1 MEDFMNKKTGI
12 INFSKRVTII
22 NVFLLLLTAG
32 IFGQAVLV
40 ADSYTSGTSVNGNFG
55 TNPVLTVSA
64 NNVAY
69 VKFNLS
75 ATLKTGTKSDD
86 VAKATVKFYVSKVA
100 AAGKL
105 DVYPVLA
112 DWDEKTISATNAPV
126 VGALALTTAQIGK
139 DAQGNYLLIDL
150 TSLVKQ
156 WLGDGQNAL
165 PNYGFAL
172 APHQPDADT
181 PQLADINLDSKENS
195 QTSHDG
201 ALSIQLENAPD
212 GLQTV
217 TTDATLNGD
226 GTTNNPLGVAPNAIT
241 TPLLADGAVTN
252 AKLADNSVN
261 TAKLADNSV
270 QTNKLADNSVTTAK
284 LTDNSVTSTKIAVPL
299 KLTSADANS
308 TLSVAN
314 TGAGAAISANGAI
327 NTSTQFNLNNQ
338 RVLSSAGMNNLF
350 AGVGAGQN
358 NGVGTNNAFFGTEAG
373 LMNGAGKFNSFFGS
387 GAGRANVGGDNN
399 SFFGSNAGLSNTGGF
414 QNSFFGREAGMSNT
428 SGSFNSFFG
437 RSTGLKN
444 TTGNTNSFF
453 GQDAG
458 LNNTSGS
465 GNAFYGNA
473 SGTANLTGGGNAFFG
488 VQSGTTNTTGV
499 NNAFFGFFAGDL
511 NKTGGFNTALGW
523 NANFGADNLTNATA
537 LGAGA
542 FVSRSN
548 SLVLGGVS
556 GINQGIDTNVGI
568 GTTAPKTK
576 LQVTN
581 GKIYIEANGQG
592 MILKSPNGSC
602 FEMTVTDTGTFAS
615 TPVACP

>member
-1 MEDFMNKKTGI
+1 MNNKFGI
-12 INFSKRVTII
+12 INFLTKALIT

-40 ADSYTSGTSVNGNFG
+40 ADSYTSATSANGNFG
-55 TNPVLTVSA
+55 SNPTLTVSA
-64 NNVAY
+64 NNAAY
-69 VKFNLS
+69 VKFILS
-75 ATLKTGTKSDD
+75 ATLMAVTKADD

-100 AAGKL
+100 STGKL
-105 DVYPVLA
+105 DLYPVLA
-112 DWDEKTISATNAPV
+112 EWDEKMISANNAPA
-126 VGALALTTAQIGK
+126 VGTLLLTTPQIGK
-139 DAQGNYLLIDL
+139 DAQGNYLLIDI
-150 TSLVKQ
+150 TALVKQ

-195 QTSHDG
+195 QTSHD
-201 ALSIQLENAPD
+201 ALLSVQLENAPD
-212 GLQTV
+212 GLQIV

-226 GTTNNPLGVAPNAIT
+226 GTVNNPLGVAPNAIT

-252 AKLADNSVN
+252 TKLANNSVETNKIADNAVTNAKLA
-261 TAKLADNSV
+261 
-270 QTNKLADNSVTTAK
+270 
-284 LTDNSVTSTKIAVPL
+284 DNSVTSTKIAVPL
-299 KLTSADANS
+299 SLSSSDATA

-327 NTSTQFNLNNQ
+327 NTTKQFNINDQ
-338 RVLSSAGMNNLF
+338 RVLSNAGTNNLF

-358 NGVGTNNAFFGTEAG
+358 NGVGNNNAFFGAEAG
-373 LMNGAGKFNSFFGS
+373 LANGVGKFNSFFGS
-387 GAGRANVGGDNN
+387 GAGRANLGGDNN

-444 TTGNTNSFF
+444 TTGNANSFF
-453 GQDAG
+453 GQDSG
-458 LNNTSGS
+458 LNNTTGS
-465 GNAFYGNA
+465 ANAFFGNT
-473 SGTANLTGGGNAFFG
+473 SGGANTTGGGNAFFG
-488 VQSGTTNTTGV
+488 VQAGAVNTTGV
-499 NNAFFGFFAGDL
+499 NNAFFGLFAGDL

-542 FVSRSN
+542 SVSRSN
-548 SLVLGGVS
+548 SLVLGGIS

-568 GTTAPKTK
+568 GTTSPKTK

-602 FEMTVTDTGTFAS
+602 FEMTVTDAGSFAS